1 MVHSAVSINDELA
14 QGGSLNVN
22 SVESIQHQVSE
33 TLAFYRR
40 QMKAMRQT

>member
-14 QGGSLNVN
+14 QGGSLKN
-22 SVESIQHQVSE
+22 SVEWIQHQVSE

-40 QMKAMRQT
+40 QRWKL